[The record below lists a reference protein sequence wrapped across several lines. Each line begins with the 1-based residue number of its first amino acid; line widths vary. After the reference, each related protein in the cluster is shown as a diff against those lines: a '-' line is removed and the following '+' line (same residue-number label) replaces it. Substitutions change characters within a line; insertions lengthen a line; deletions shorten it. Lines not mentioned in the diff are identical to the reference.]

1 MKQIDKIVKGI
12 VEPTDINVLWLDTN
26 DKDKPVLKAYNNGT
40 WSAISNGGDSP
51 EPTPT
56 PTEGA
61 VSYEPQELTEEQQMQ
76 ARKNQGLYWKEE
88 HTSFGEKE
96 TTQPESWSDAYAFY
110 SEGFTKQ
117 DFIEGCVHEGFFEGL
132 FKVSDDAPTVS
143 DLISLTLFNTEGQYI
158 CPVVDSRAIIVDGEI
173 EIDIYQEEDLYAWYM
188 NSHYEGE
195 FPFDYASFIVVTSD
209 SGADINVYGDTS
221 HLDKGIYCSYNG
233 GVPNS
238 ADEST
243 WEVSWGSFLTYN
255 GETTVVDISKV
266 PSEYVEAVAYTEQSL
281 KSDEQMQARINQ
293 GLYAKIKTTETIYT
307 WDGDTTGKDVF
318 ENAYYKIS
326 DDVNNDT
333 AELIRY
339 IAGEINT
346 EI

>member
-1 MKQIDKIVKGI
+1 
-12 VEPTDINVLWLDTN
+12 
-26 DKDKPVLKAYNNGT
+26 
-40 WSAISNGGDSP
+40 
-51 EPTPT
+51 
-56 PTEGA
+56 
-61 VSYEPQELTEEQQMQ
+61 MQ

-88 HTSFGEKE
+88 HTSIGEKE
-96 TTQPESWSDAYAFY
+96 TSQPESWSDAFAFY
-110 SEGFTKQ
+110 NEEFTKQ
-117 DFIEGCVHEGFFEGL
+117 DFIEGCVDNGFFEGL

-143 DLISLTLFNTEGQYI
+143 DLISLTVFNPEDQYI
-158 CPVVDSRAIIVDGEI
+158 CPVVDSRAIIVDGEF
-173 EIDIYQEEDLYAWYM
+173 EIDIYQEEDLYAWNM
-188 NSHYEGE
+188 NYHEGG
-195 FPFDYASFIVVTSD
+195 FPFDNASFIVVTSD
-209 SGADINVYGDTS
+209 SGADIHVYGDTS
-221 HLDKGIYCSYNG
+221 HLDKGIYCFYNG
-233 GVPNS
+233 SVPS

-318 ENAYYKIS
+318 GDMYYKIS

-346 EI
+346 DI